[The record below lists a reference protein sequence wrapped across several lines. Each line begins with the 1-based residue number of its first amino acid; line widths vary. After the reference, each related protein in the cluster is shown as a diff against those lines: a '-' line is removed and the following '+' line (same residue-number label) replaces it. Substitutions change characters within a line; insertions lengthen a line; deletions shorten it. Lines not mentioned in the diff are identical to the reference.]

1 MEKKQHQK
9 NRTGKKRGKK
19 PVARI
24 RSLSRS
30 RKLQKKISIKKP
42 IKTGKKTSKK
52 RSIKK
57 PIFKKPAAF
66 KKRPKKQGLLRR
78 PKNATKPEVPFID
91 SEKLPD
97 RYNSTDVT
105 LMVRDPYW
113 IHAFWETTPSSVR
126 EVQKKIG
133 APFKKSVYTLRV
145 HDITISHSNEENSRA
160 SFDIDVDPKARN
172 WYINLWRD
180 NVTYFAD
187 FGIRTPKGAFYPLAR
202 SNTVTTPR
210 ATMSEMPDVTWMKVE
225 GRGTYSYVNYP
236 AARQE
241 TPKQEIP
248 ASASGRKK
256 FAGDKPTVP
265 VMDFPTGKTQSAFL
279 SQMDSSLTL
288 LKPDSVSAGELP
300 STDFA
305 GLLVPEPSTPK
316 VLGGSSAYM
325 GGASERLQSQ
335 RDFFF
340 DLNTELVVYGRT
352 ESGAVV
358 WMGTNKIAVGEDGSF
373 SLRCALPEG
382 TVPLDFTAQSLDK
395 SSTRTIIT
403 AVRRTPT
410 GYL

>member
-145 HDITISHSNEENSRA
+145 HDITIGHSNEENSRA

-225 GRGTYSYVNYP
+225 EGALIRMLII
-236 AARQE
+236 RRR
-241 TPKQEIP
+241 
-248 ASASGRKK
+248 GRKHRSK
-256 FAGDKPTVP
+256 KSLLRPPDAKNLP
-265 VMDFPTGKTQSAFL
+265 VTSRPFQSWT
-279 SQMDSSLTL
+279 SRREK
-288 LKPDSVSAGELP
+288 LKAPFCHKWIRHLH
-300 STDFA
+300 
-305 GLLVPEPSTPK
+305 
-316 VLGGSSAYM
+316 
-325 GGASERLQSQ
+325 
-335 RDFFF
+335 
-340 DLNTELVVYGRT
+340 
-352 ESGAVV
+352 
-358 WMGTNKIAVGEDGSF
+358 
-373 SLRCALPEG
+373 C
-382 TVPLDFTAQSLDK
+382 
-395 SSTRTIIT
+395 
-403 AVRRTPT
+403 
-410 GYL
+410 